1 MNRPQK
7 IGFFFRHLNKMQKNV
22 QFVPRRIRRK
32 QNTEYKAIDKTKPLF
47 PTAMLKQFPF
57 S

>member
-7 IGFFFRHLNKMQKNV
+7 IGFFSDILIKCKKNV
-22 QFVPRRIRRK
+22 QFVPRRIRGK